1 VIAAS
6 PPVFLFSNFE
16 EQGSWLYP
24 HASPCDIDASFQKRD
39 YYRLGMNQILAPILL
54 LVLIGLFLA
63 HLRFLGRDFMSDL
76 NKLVFWVA
84 LPALLFRS
92 VAHAERPGSS
102 TFALLGLLVIGTLL
116 MAAGG
121 WISAGILSMPHAS
134 KGTLSQS
141 AFRGNLAYIGIPVLV
156 YAFQGLPGKQEA
168 FSTAIIT
175 MAFLTAFC
183 NALAVVILSIG
194 EKAQNPLRTLLRSIF
209 TNPLILAGMAGMP
222 LAFTGSQIPV
232 ILDRTLD
239 SLGSAAVPISLLCI
253 GGSLAQAKLG
263 DRFEGILV
271 AALLK
276 NLCFP
281 LLVYLLSPLFG
292 IAGNNLTIALVLAAC
307 PTAAAS
313 FVTVQQMG
321 GDEPLAGRSIVLST
335 ICAAASL
342 PLALYLSR

>member
-1 VIAAS
+1 MIAAS

-183 NALAVVILSIG
+183 NALAV
-194 EKAQNPLRTLLRSIF
+194 
-209 TNPLILAGMAGMP
+209 
-222 LAFTGSQIPV
+222 

-263 DRFEGILV
+263 DRFDGILV
-271 AALLK
+271 ASLLK

>member
-183 NALAVVILSIG
+183 NALAV
-194 EKAQNPLRTLLRSIF
+194 
-209 TNPLILAGMAGMP
+209 
-222 LAFTGSQIPV
+222 

-263 DRFEGILV
+263 DRFDGILV
-271 AALLK
+271 ASLLK